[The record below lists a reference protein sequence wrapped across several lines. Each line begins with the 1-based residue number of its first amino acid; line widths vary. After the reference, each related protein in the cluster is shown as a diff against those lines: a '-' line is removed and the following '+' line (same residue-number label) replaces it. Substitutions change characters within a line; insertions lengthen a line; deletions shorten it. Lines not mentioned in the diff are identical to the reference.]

1 MDKKCDKNQQMLS
14 FIAILIE
21 IILFLIA
28 VSLVSKRNKK
38 IMSKRGIA
46 ELVAAF
52 FCTPCYIAFALV
64 SKVPKTKA

>member
-1 MDKKCDKNQQMLS
+1 MDKRCNKNQQMLS
-14 FIAILIE
+14 FVAILIE
-21 IILFLIA
+21 IILFMIA

-52 FCTPCYIAFALV
+52 FCTPCYIAFALI
-64 SKVPKTKA
+64 SKKPRA